1 MPEASKKSKLAAFN
15 WMSIVFG
22 GAFAVL
28 LLAFF
33 LIGAVADRLFVLRP
47 INFLAN
53 IFPELQQERALE
65 GVGQEG
71 ETSRLGDVIRSF
83 NTTGSVAD
91 VVEVAGKSVVTV
103 AVKTQQP
110 LYQQVPL
117 VPGFNINVPSGQ
129 VEEVQRDIG
138 TGFVVGTNNGT
149 FVVTNRHVVSS
160 PAVEYRIIDVDDK
173 EYAVT
178 NIYRDPVSDLAILK
192 AENLPLP
199 ALPLGDSD
207 KARVGDSV
215 IAIGTALGEFRNTVT
230 TGVISGI
237 GRSIQASAGLGTDA
251 EVLENVIQTDAA
263 INPGNSGG
271 PLINFAGEVI
281 GVNVAVTQGAQ
292 SIGFSIPINVV
303 KSVVDNFNETGQFE
317 RPRLGVTYEMISAR
331 AALLNDWP
339 RGAYVTQVAPGSAAA
354 KADIRPDDIIT
365 KIDGESIQDT
375 RLAEVINS
383 KKVGQTVEI
392 ELMRGEEKMTVS
404 ATLDSATAVTTP

>member
-1 MPEASKKSKLAAFN
+1 MSETAKKRTVSNFN
-15 WMSIVFG
+15 WMSVAFG
-22 GAFAVL
+22 GALAIL
-28 LLAFF
+28 LLVFF
-33 LIGAVADRLFVLRP
+33 LIGAIADRLFVVRP
-47 INFLAN
+47 VNFLAN
-53 IFPELQQERALE
+53 IFPELQQERTLE

-110 LYQQVPL
+110 IYQQVPL
-117 VPGFNINVPSGQ
+117 IPGFDISVPSGQ
-129 VEEVQRDIG
+129 IEEIQRDIG
-138 TGFVVGTNNGT
+138 TGFVVGTNKGT
-149 FVVTNRHVVSS
+149 YVVTNRHVV
-160 PAVEYRIIDVDDK
+160 ATTTVEYRIIDVDDK
-173 EYAVT
+173 EYTVT

-237 GRSIQASAGLGTDA
+237 GRSIEASSGLGSDA

-271 PLINFAGEVI
+271 PLINFSGEVI

-303 KSVVDNFNETGQFE
+303 QSVVNNFNETGQFE

-339 RGAYVTQVAPGSAAA
+339 RGAYITEVAPGSAAA
-354 KADIRPDDIIT
+354 KAGIKPDDIIT
-365 KIDGESIQDT
+365 KIDGESLQDK

-383 KKVGQTVEI
+383 KKVGQSMEI
-392 ELMRGEEKMTVS
+392 ELFRGEEEMSVT
-404 ATLDSATAVTTP
+404 ATLDSVTQVTP